1 MTGGE
6 PGPRPVSTVSLY
18 VDSFSPPY
26 SGVLSSLISRA
37 EEAGLSLTAST
48 SSATSLAEYDLE
60 VADDADIGLVLGGD
74 GTILRG
80 LDFYRGMD
88 VPVLG
93 VNTGHIGFLA
103 SAELEEMEEVLGYL
117 AEGSF
122 SVEEL
127 PVLSA
132 LMPSGQRLTAVNDF
146 CVNRSMMGGILH
158 FDVDVEGEPVAR
170 IAGDG
175 LVISTPLGSTAY
187 ALSAGG
193 PIMDPEIPG
202 ILIVAICP
210 HQISIR
216 PIVVPSWATVDVR
229 VDGLRGA
236 GPFVSADGK
245 PLGSLQAGQLLAV
258 STAEE
263 VCRVIRFRR
272 RNDYYT
278 RLGRKLGWG
287 VRG

>member
-1 MTGGE
+1 MTAAGTG
-6 PGPRPVSTVSLY
+6 RPVSTVSLY

-26 SGVLSSLISRA
+26 SRMVKNLIHRA
-37 EEAGLSLTAST
+37 DEAGLQLMVST
-48 SSATSLAEYDLE
+48 SSSAVLEEYGLE
-60 VADDADIGLVLGGD
+60 TEDSADVGLVLGGD

-80 LDFYRGMD
+80 MDFYRGRDM
-88 VPVLG
+88 PVLG
-93 VNTGHIGFLA
+93 INTGHLGFLA
-103 SAELEEMEEVLGYL
+103 SAELEDAGQALHWL
-117 AEGSF
+117 AEGTF
-122 SVEEL
+122 GIEEL

-158 FDVDVEGEPVAR
+158 FSVNVEREPVAR

-175 LVISTPLGSTAY
+175 LVVSTPLGSTAY

-216 PIVVPSWATVDVR
+216 PIVVPRWATVDIA

-245 PLGSLQAGQLLAV
+245 PLGSLQAGQRLRV
-258 STAEE
+258 STSEQ
-263 VCRVIRFRR
+263 VCRVIRFKR
-272 RNDYYT
+272 RNDYYS

>member
-1 MTGGE
+1 MEEASGRGRAVT
-6 PGPRPVSTVSLY
+6 TVSLY

-26 SGVLSSLISRA
+26 SRMVKSVIQSGG
-37 EEAGLSLTAST
+37 EAGLEVLVST
-48 SSATSLAEYDLE
+48 SSAAVLDEYGLE
-60 VADDADIGLVLGGD
+60 TGDAADVGLVLGGD

-80 LDFYRGMD
+80 MDFYRGRDM
-88 VPVLG
+88 PVLG
-93 VNTGHIGFLA
+93 INTGHLGFLA
-103 SAELEEMEEVLGYL
+103 SAELEDIGQALLWL
-117 AEGSF
+117 AEGSYGI
-122 SVEEL
+122 EEL

-158 FDVDVEGEPVAR
+158 FRVDVEREPVAR
-170 IAGDG
+170 VAGDG
-175 LVISTPLGSTAY
+175 LVIATPLGSTAY

-216 PIVVPSWATVDVR
+216 PIVVPRWATVDVT

-245 PLGSLQAGQLLAV
+245 PLGSLQAGQQLRV
-258 STAEE
+258 GTAEQ
-263 VCRVIRFRR
+263 VCRVVRFKKK
-272 RNDYYT
+272 NDYYS

>member
-1 MTGGE
+1 MSESGE
-6 PGPRPVSTVSLY
+6 RERPVSTLSLY

-26 SGVLSSLISRA
+26 SRMVKSLVHRSG
-37 EEAGLSLTAST
+37 EAGLRILVST
-48 SSATSLAEYDLE
+48 SSAAVLEEYGLDTG
-60 VADDADIGLVLGGD
+60 DDADVGLVLGGD

-80 LDFYRGMD
+80 MDFYRDRGM
-88 VPVLG
+88 PVLG
-93 VNTGHIGFLA
+93 INTGHLGFLA
-103 SAELEEMEEVLGYL
+103 SAELEEAGRALQWM
-117 AEGSF
+117 AEGSYGI
-122 SVEEL
+122 EEL

-158 FDVDVEGEPVAR
+158 FTVEVEREPVAR
-170 IAGDG
+170 VAGDG
-175 LVISTPLGSTAY
+175 LVVSTPLGSTAY

-202 ILIVAICP
+202 MLIVAICP

-216 PIVVPSWATVDVR
+216 PIVVPRWVTIDVT

-245 PLGSLQAGQLLAV
+245 PLGSLQAGQRLRV
-258 STAEE
+258 STSEE

-272 RNDYYT
+272 RNDYYS

>member
-1 MTGGE
+1 MTGRRE
-6 PGPRPVSTVSLY
+6 TENPVSSLSLY
-18 VDSFSPPY
+18 VDSFNPPY
-26 SGVLSSLISRA
+26 ARVLKSLLHRAGEADLRVMVSS
-37 EEAGLSLTAST
+37 
-48 SSATSLAEYDLE
+48 SSAAVMEEYGLQIGDE
-60 VADDADIGLVLGGD
+60 ADVGLVLGGD

-80 LDFYRGMD
+80 MDFFRGKA

-93 VNTGHIGFLA
+93 INTGHLGFLA
-103 SAELEEMEEVLGYL
+103 SAELEELDMVL
-117 AEGSF
+117 EGLSSGAF
-122 SVEEL
+122 GIEEL

-158 FDVDVEGEPVAR
+158 FSVDVEGEPVAR
-170 IAGDG
+170 VAGDG
-175 LVISTPLGSTAY
+175 LVVSTPLGSTAY

-210 HQISIR
+210 HQISLR
-216 PIVVPSWATVDVR
+216 PIVVPQWATIDVA
-229 VDGLRGA
+229 VGGLRGS

-245 PLGSLQAGQLLAV
+245 PLGSLQAGQRLRV
-258 STAEE
+258 SKSDEI
-263 VCRVIRFRR
+263 CRVIRFQK
-272 RNDYYT
+272 RNDYYS

>member
-1 MTGGE
+1 MEEASGRGG
-6 PGPRPVSTVSLY
+6 GVSRVSLY

-26 SGVLSSLISRA
+26 SRMVKSLIQRA
-37 EEAGLSLTAST
+37 GEAGLEVLVST
-48 SSATSLAEYDLE
+48 SSAAVLQEYGLE
-60 VADDADIGLVLGGD
+60 TGDSADVGLVLGGD

-80 LDFYRGMD
+80 MDFYRGREM
-88 VPVLG
+88 PVLG
-93 VNTGHIGFLA
+93 INTGHLGFLA
-103 SAELEEMEEVLGYL
+103 SAELEDIGQALLWL
-117 AEGSF
+117 AEGSYGI
-122 SVEEL
+122 EEL

-146 CVNRSMMGGILH
+146 CVNRSMLGGILH
-158 FDVDVEGEPVAR
+158 FRVDVEREAVAR
-170 IAGDG
+170 VAGDG
-175 LVISTPLGSTAY
+175 LVIATPLGSTAY

-216 PIVVPSWATVDVR
+216 PIVVPRWATVDVT

-245 PLGSLQAGQLLAV
+245 PLGSLQAGQRLRV
-258 STAEE
+258 GTAEK
-263 VCRVIRFRR
+263 VCRVVRFKK
-272 RNDYYT
+272 RNDYYS